1 MGSKVMDG
9 TKRARLR
16 EKKFV
21 FKIFLADRKII
32 KPDFNSQLVTF
43 LSKINLFFI
52 FFSDFAE
59 ITLQSQFFVK
69 RYFEKMGGTKDC

>member
-16 EKKFV
+16 KRKFV

-43 LSKINLFFI
+43 LSKII
-52 FFSDFAE
+52 FFLFSLV
-59 ITLQSQFFVK
+59 ILQKLRSKVNFLENAILK
-69 RYFEKMGGTKDC
+69 NGRY

>member
-43 LSKINLFFI
+43 LSKII
-52 FFSDFAE
+52 FFLFSLV
-59 ITLQSQFFVK
+59 ILQKLRSKVNFLENAILK
-69 RYFEKMGGTKDC
+69 NGRY